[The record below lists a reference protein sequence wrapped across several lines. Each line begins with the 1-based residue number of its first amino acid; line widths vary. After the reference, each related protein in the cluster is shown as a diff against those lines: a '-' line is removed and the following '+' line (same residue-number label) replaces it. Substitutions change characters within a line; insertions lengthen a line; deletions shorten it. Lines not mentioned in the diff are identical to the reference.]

1 MKERKKNE
9 QKERKP
15 NWKEYT
21 ATVEEIQDFLMDHV
35 PLRHNVI
42 TGRVEYRDG
51 DMWQPITDLGF
62 RRMRSHG
69 ERGYVVVAYSAEEI
83 RARKRIKA
91 HDAQPESAPNDDTFD
106 TNDTIF

>member
-1 MKERKKNE
+1 
-9 QKERKP
+9 
-15 NWKEYT
+15 
-21 ATVEEIQDFLMDHV
+21 
-35 PLRHNVI
+35 
-42 TGRVEYRDG
+42 
-51 DMWQPITDLGF
+51 
-62 RRMRSHG
+62 MRSHG

>member
-21 ATVEEIQDFLMDHV
+21 ATVEEIQDFL
-35 PLRHNVI
+35 
-42 TGRVEYRDG
+42 
-51 DMWQPITDLGF
+51 TDLGF